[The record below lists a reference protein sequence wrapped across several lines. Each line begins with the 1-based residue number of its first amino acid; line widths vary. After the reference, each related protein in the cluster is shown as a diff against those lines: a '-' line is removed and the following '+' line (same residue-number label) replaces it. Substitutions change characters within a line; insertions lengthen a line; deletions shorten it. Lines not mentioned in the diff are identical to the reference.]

1 MMTIRWTDNFATA
14 CQQADQ
20 EHKLVL
26 LDFFSPT

>member
-1 MMTIRWTDNFATA
+1 MATIQWTDDFDTA
-14 CQQADQ
+14 CQQAGQ

>member
-1 MMTIRWTDNFATA
+1 MTTILWTNDWEAVCA
-14 CQQADQ
+14 QAGQ